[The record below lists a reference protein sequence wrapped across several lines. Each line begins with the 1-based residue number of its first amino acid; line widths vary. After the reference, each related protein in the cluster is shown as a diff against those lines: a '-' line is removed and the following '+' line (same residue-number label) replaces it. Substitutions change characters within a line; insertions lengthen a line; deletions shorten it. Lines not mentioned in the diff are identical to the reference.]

1 MKKGR
6 NKVRK
11 RKVMPSKKLGGALG
25 GRKMKIVKRAIIRK
39 LSGK

>member
-11 RKVMPSKKLGGALG
+11 RKVIPAKKLGGALG
-25 GRKMKIVKRAIIRK
+25 GRKMKIIKRAIQKK
-39 LSGK
+39 LK